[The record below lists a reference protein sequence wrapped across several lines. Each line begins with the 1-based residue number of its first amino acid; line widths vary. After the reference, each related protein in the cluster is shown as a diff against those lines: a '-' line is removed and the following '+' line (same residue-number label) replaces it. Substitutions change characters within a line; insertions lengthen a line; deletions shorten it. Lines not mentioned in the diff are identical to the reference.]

1 MKIKPLLLIIMLV
14 LLSSLVLAVPPQS
27 VIFSGDE
34 GLELQYQNIQFTPLN
49 QEGFAI
55 VHVFNKSNGVLMLND
70 SVSCYAAVMDVD
82 GSILSVRTSTFVN
95 DYFLFNLSNTTINK
109 TGFYGF
115 TMHCNTSSLGGYLTS
130 YFEATSD
137 GLDPERGWN
146 ESTALAVILF
156 VLLINIGVFLLGFRV
171 DFIKASVGNLIIKR
185 CFILLGVYLMMM
197 NSAIMFNLAN
207 LAGLGINDFMI
218 RYIWFFGWGGY
229 LMMAYVALKT
239 LVDAL
244 NMAKDVSTQQR
255 MGDDDE

>member
-1 MKIKPLLLIIMLV
+1 LV
-14 LLSSLVLAVPPQS
+14 VEANVFEYYAINQGAS
-27 VIFSGDE
+27 VFI
-34 GLELQYQNIQFTPLN
+34 
-49 QEGFAI
+49 
-55 VHVFNKSNGVLMLND
+55 HVFNKSNGVLMLND

-82 GSILSVRTSTFVN
+82 GSILSVRTGTFVN

-137 GLDPERGWN
+137 GLDPERGGN

-185 CFILLGVYLMMM
+185 CLFIRCL
-197 NSAIMFNLAN
+197 F
-207 LAGLGINDFMI
+207 
-218 RYIWFFGWGGY
+218 
-229 LMMAYVALKT
+229 
-239 LVDAL
+239 
-244 NMAKDVSTQQR
+244 
-255 MGDDDE
+255 DDDE